1 MLILPKQNREP
12 VNMGET
18 QVILKKIETSARK
31 RLEETK
37 IKLKEFLANRDQLE
51 PEVEIEVSE
60 EDDGEEL

>member
-1 MLILPKQNREP
+1 
-12 VNMGET
+12 MGET